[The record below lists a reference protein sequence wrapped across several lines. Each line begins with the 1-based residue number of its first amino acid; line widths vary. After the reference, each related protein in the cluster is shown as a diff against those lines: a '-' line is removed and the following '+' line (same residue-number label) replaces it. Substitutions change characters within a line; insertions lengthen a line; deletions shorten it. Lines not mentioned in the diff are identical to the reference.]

1 MPLWEDSSQSSS
13 PGTLLWRSALHLV
26 TGLLRLSY
34 GDEVVT
40 WVTLCPAAPKSI
52 SKDGLIDSLGGQQDY
67 MIHAKVNPMQVL
79 DTIGF
84 SVLSSLHPHEMD
96 GIEVEAKNMNGATDE
111 HLSGALCYS
120 LVVGSSSILHAHR
133 MLWME
138 KKKTGG
144 SHGFLELQIQ
154 SGSLIQ
160 SV

>member
-1 MPLWEDSSQSSS
+1 
-13 PGTLLWRSALHLV
+13 
-26 TGLLRLSY
+26 
-34 GDEVVT
+34 
-40 WVTLCPAAPKSI
+40 
-52 SKDGLIDSLGGQQDY
+52 
-67 MIHAKVNPMQVL
+67 MQVL

-138 KKKTGG
+138 KKKKTGG

>member
-1 MPLWEDSSQSSS
+1 
-13 PGTLLWRSALHLV
+13 
-26 TGLLRLSY
+26 
-34 GDEVVT
+34 
-40 WVTLCPAAPKSI
+40 
-52 SKDGLIDSLGGQQDY
+52 
-67 MIHAKVNPMQVL
+67 MQVL

-138 KKKTGG
+138 KKKKLVEAMG
-144 SHGFLELQIQ
+144 SWNSKSSQAPSSSQSDEEERHVLLQTRYTEKEQLCIVDVLNPRL
-154 SGSLIQ
+154 SKCPNAP
-160 SV
+160 